1 MSGLNALN
9 ALNLERGLAVAKSPV
24 KAFEDALR
32 KASQSK
38 TAILGHGPVGRVLN
52 KVWNDLHDIQ
62 SEIDKTDQDYQDA
75 AHFSG
80 RPAEKDAQVMIKKIR
95 ACVEDLNTLTHKTL
109 NELAE
114 AEADFVKKHGDP
126 GDYSDKMRADI
137 FPL

>member
-1 MSGLNALN
+1 VRQCN
-9 ALNLERGLAVAKSPV
+9 NLLESERGLAVANNPV

-38 TAILGHGPVGRVLN
+38 TAILGEGPVGRVLK
-52 KVWNDLHDIQ
+52 KVWNRLHDIQ
-62 SEIDKTDQDYQDA
+62 YEIDKTDQDYQDA

-80 RPAEKDAQVMIKKIR
+80 QAAEKDAQAMIKKIK

-114 AEADFVKKHGDP
+114 AEAEFVKKHGDP
-126 GDYSDKMRADI
+126 GEYSDRMRREI
-137 FPL
+137 FPG